1 MRYGQIRKFDVA
13 NGVGIRTSIFV
24 TGCRH
29 NCKDCFNKK
38 YMDFNFGQL
47 WTEDTTKEVI
57 EYLKD
62 ENVNG
67 LTLLGGE
74 PMQNAKELTEIVK
87 EIKKY
92 IDKNIWVYSGYTFEE
107 IIENDERFELLK
119 QCDVLVDGRFIC
131 ELKDLT
137 LRFRGSSNQRIIDIK
152 KTLKTG
158 NITLF
163 ME

>member
-1 MRYGQIRKFDVA
+1 
-13 NGVGIRTSIFV
+13 
-24 TGCRH
+24 
-29 NCKDCFNKK
+29 
-38 YMDFNFGQL
+38 
-47 WTEDTTKEVI
+47 
-57 EYLKD
+57 
-62 ENVNG
+62 
-67 LTLLGGE
+67 
-74 PMQNAKELTEIVK
+74 MQNAKELTEIVK

-92 IDKNIWVYSGYTFEE
+92 VEKNIWVYSGYTFEE